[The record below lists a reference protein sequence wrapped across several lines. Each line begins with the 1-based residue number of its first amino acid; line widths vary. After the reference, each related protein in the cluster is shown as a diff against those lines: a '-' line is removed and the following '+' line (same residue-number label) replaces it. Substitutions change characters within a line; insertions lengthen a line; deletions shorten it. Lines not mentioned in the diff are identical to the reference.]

1 MTMLGDAILWSA
13 KDTFSFRELNA
24 ILEAKKNKNMPYPSR
39 SISGRGWPDS
49 VLAPPIKP
57 LSGIRPPFNQY
68 ETGAG
73 DASTWHSSATSDPNG
88 APNNCDGALTVGETI
103 KKELERFF
111 YE

>member
-1 MTMLGDAILWSA
+1 
-13 KDTFSFRELNA
+13 
-24 ILEAKKNKNMPYPSR
+24 MPHPSR

-49 VLAPPIKP
+49 VLMPPMKP

-103 KKELERFF
+103 KKELGSINTFSSLLDYFMSFF
-111 YE
+111 TFFLL

>member
-1 MTMLGDAILWSA
+1 M
-13 KDTFSFRELNA
+13 K
-24 ILEAKKNKNMPYPSR
+24 MPHPSR

-49 VLAPPIKP
+49 VLTPPMKP

-103 KKELERFF
+103 KKELGRFASL
-111 YE
+111 